1 MAESQWG
8 WRGDG
13 LMVGWGWL
21 SGGILFVLAR
31 SDSDGFLEE
40 RIGGN
45 VKIRKKNRN
54 RWLSENR
61 PYGLEFAGDRKLE
74 LPGELIFSKK

>member
-1 MAESQWG
+1 LFPHPKKIFDYSKKKNNGGESVG
-8 WRGDG
+8 VAGDG
-13 LMVGWGWL
+13 LMVGWGWF

-40 RIGGN
+40 RIRGN

-54 RWLSENR
+54 R
-61 PYGLEFAGDRKLE
+61 
-74 LPGELIFSKK
+74 

>member
-13 LMVGWGWL
+13 LMVGWGWF
-21 SGGILFVLAR
+21 SGGILFVLVR

-40 RIGGN
+40 RN
-45 VKIRKKNRN
+45 VKIRKKM
-54 RWLSENR
+54 EIADC
-61 PYGLEFAGDRKLE
+61 PKIDRMVWN
-74 LPGELIFSKK
+74 

>member
-45 VKIRKKNRN
+45 VKIRKKKI
-54 RWLSENR
+54 EIADC
-61 PYGLEFAGDRKLE
+61 PKIDRMVWNLRE
-74 LPGELIFSKK
+74 TVN

>member
-40 RIGGN
+40 RIRGN
-45 VKIRKKNRN
+45 VKIRKK
-54 RWLSENR
+54 
-61 PYGLEFAGDRKLE
+61 K
-74 LPGELIFSKK
+74 

>member
-21 SGGILFVLAR
+21 SGGILFVLVR

-40 RIGGN
+40 RN
-45 VKIRKKNRN
+45 VKIRKKM
-54 RWLSENR
+54 EIADC
-61 PYGLEFAGDRKLE
+61 PKIDRMVWN
-74 LPGELIFSKK
+74 

>member
-13 LMVGWGWL
+13 LMVGWGWF

-31 SDSDGFLEE
+31 SDSDGFVEE
-40 RIGGN
+40 RIRGN

-54 RWLSENR
+54 R
-61 PYGLEFAGDRKLE
+61 
-74 LPGELIFSKK
+74 